1 MPTFDIVSEVDH
13 HELTNALDQASRE
26 IGTRFDF
33 KGVPASFELKDNVI
47 TMTAEV
53 EFQLDQMMEILKGKM
68 IKRQI
73 ELSSLKPGD
82 VELVGKKAI
91 QKVTVQQGIEPEIA
105 RKIVKHVKDLK
116 LKVQIAIQGE
126 KLRVTGKKRDDLQEV
141 MAVLRQGEFGLP
153 LQYAALSDVSSRCP
167 RLPAVFSVASM
178 PGLQGE
184 RQVHHYSSGP
194 GTRAVLSRWV
204 NF

>member
-13 HELTNALDQASRE
+13 HELANALDQASRE

-53 EFQLDQMMEILKGKM
+53 EFQLEQMLEILKGKM
-68 IKRQI
+68 IKRKI
-73 ELSSLKPGD
+73 ELSSLKPGEAK
-82 VELVGKKAI
+82 VVGKKAI
-91 QKVTVQQGIEPEIA
+91 QEVAVQQGIEAEIA

-126 KLRVTGKKRDDLQEV
+126 KLRVTGKKRDDLQDV
-141 MAVLRQGEFGLP
+141 IAVLRQADFGLP
-153 LQYAALSDVSSRCP
+153 LQYD
-167 RLPAVFSVASM
+167 
-178 PGLQGE
+178 
-184 RQVHHYSSGP
+184 
-194 GTRAVLSRWV
+194 
-204 NF
+204 NFRD

>member
-68 IKRQI
+68 IKRKI

-82 VELVGKKAI
+82 VEVVGKKAI
-91 QKVTVQQGIEPEIA
+91 QNVTVQQGIEAEIA

-126 KLRVTGKKRDDLQEV
+126 KLRVTGKKRDDLQDV
-141 MAVLRQGEFGLP
+141 IAVLRQAEFGLP
-153 LQYAALSDVSSRCP
+153 LQYD
-167 RLPAVFSVASM
+167 
-178 PGLQGE
+178 
-184 RQVHHYSSGP
+184 
-194 GTRAVLSRWV
+194 
-204 NF
+204 NFRD